1 MPSIKPKTSRS
12 IGKLDTKKKAA
23 NTKFVLKKKIV
34 SNIIDEDNKTIK
46 ESQQEINNQ
55 IDNLDTHTIQQES
68 IINNNNINI
77 NIDDN
82 IDNNNN
88 DDNIDNNN
96 NNIDNNIDNIDNN
109 NNNDNI
115 DNIDDD
121 NIDND
126 NIDDDNIDD
135 DNIDNEEYKKEHK
148 SRRRNKNYGRETRY
162 NKKKIDFEFGF
173 DNNDDEITGQQE
185 TLMIPLTKFF
195 KHENNIERILPI
207 LKGQSP
213 VSLRIID
220 WFVTNYSK
228 QNGTYYDINQYKK
241 QEINDGKEIS
251 VVSNF
256 DSLFFVYYNY
266 RCQLKSFYK
275 KKFDPFCR
283 RTKIQFYYQ
292 PDKYIITTVGQLNFF
307 RWAIKNYVLN
317 YIEQHLEEIE
327 EHMNNNIKVIKVN
340 DSEDKKISSPKNINH
355 ISGKTKRHK
364 RKEISPSAMK
374 SITKYESPVTI
385 NFS

>member
-1 MPSIKPKTSRS
+1 MPSTKPKTSRS
-12 IGKLDTKKKAA
+12 IGKLDTK
-23 NTKFVLKKKIV
+23 TKTSKTKIVLKKKLILKKK
-34 SNIIDEDNKTIK
+34 DEPKKTIE
-46 ESQQEINNQ
+46 ESQEEINNE
-55 IDNLDTHTIQQES
+55 IDDLDTHTIQKEL
-68 IINNNNINI
+68 IINNTITNQENINE
-77 NIDDN
+77 NDKEQYDN
-82 IDNNNN
+82 NENNN
-88 DDNIDNNN
+88 DDDDNEDNN
-96 NNIDNNIDNIDNN
+96 
-109 NNNDNI
+109 
-115 DNIDDD
+115 
-121 NIDND
+121 
-126 NIDDDNIDD
+126 
-135 DNIDNEEYKKEHK
+135 EESNKKEQK

-162 NKKKIDFEFGF
+162 NKKKIEFEFGVS
-173 DNNDDEITGQQE
+173 NNDEITGQQE
-185 TLMIPLTKFF
+185 TLMVPLTKFF
-195 KHENNIERILPI
+195 KNENNIERILPI

-228 QNGTYYDINQYKK
+228 QNGTYYDINQYKE
-241 QEINDGKEIS
+241 QGLNDDKEIS

-292 PDKYIITTVGQLNFF
+292 PEKYIITTVGQLNFF

-317 YIEQHLEEIE
+317 YIEKHLEEIE
-327 EHMNNNIKVIKVN
+327 EHMNNNIKVSKVN
-340 DSEDKKISSPKNINH
+340 ESNDKKVSSPKNISQ

-374 SITKYESPVTI
+374 SITKYDSPVTI